1 MHGGNLAS
9 ALGHHELVRAGGGGK
24 EGGWLQR
31 EEPDV
36 RLRRD
41 GRRWV
46 AWGAQLSPLR

>member
-9 ALGHHELVRAGGGGK
+9 ALGHRELVRGGGS
-24 EGGWLQR
+24 WLQR
-31 EEPDV
+31 EEPDA

-46 AWGAQLSPLR
+46 VWGAQLSSLR